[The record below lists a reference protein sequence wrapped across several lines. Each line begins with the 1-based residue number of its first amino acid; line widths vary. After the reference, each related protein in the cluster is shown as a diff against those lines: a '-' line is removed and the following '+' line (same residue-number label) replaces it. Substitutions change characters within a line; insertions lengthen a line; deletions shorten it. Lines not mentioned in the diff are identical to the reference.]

1 MGPNGPPIQEPICF
15 SLVHCPVQRQPL
27 EPEKELQFV
36 FIAATPDDP
45 LVNLSL
51 VSLMLR
57 TYVCT
62 PTNPHIH
69 IFRTVCTYILCFVYI
84 VYRNLI
90 SDGPPPV
97 KVPVEPEL
105 DAGVKGPSE
114 QAKMPKRSLST
125 KPVDGEPK
133 KAGTPKSRRDRRG
146 SKTASPIMSTP
157 PPDPEPV
164 Q

>member
-15 SLVHCPVQRQPL
+15 SLVHFPVERQPL
-27 EPEKELQFV
+27 EHEKELQFV
-36 FIAATPDDP
+36 FIASTPDDS

-51 VSLMLR
+51 LLLMLHA
-57 TYVCT
+57 

-69 IFRTVCTYILCFVYI
+69 IYCTVCTVCMRFVCI
-84 VYRNLI
+84 VNRNLI

-105 DAGVKGPSE
+105 DAGMKGPSE

-125 KPVDGEPK
+125 KAVDGEPK

-146 SKTASPIMSTP
+146 SKTASPVMSTP
-157 PPDPEPV
+157 PPDPEPI